1 MSDSK
6 FIPLAKPDIRETDIE
21 NVTKVL
27 RSGMLVQGAEVQKL
41 ENELAKFLN
50 VKHVICLSN
59 GTATL
64 HTALLALNI
73 KKGDEVII
81 PALSYIATANVV
93 ERVGA
98 TPIFVDVE
106 ERSFNIDAS
115 KIEAAIT
122 PRTKAIMPVH
132 EFGLIADI
140 AKIKD
145 IADTNNL
152 YVIEDAACA
161 LGSSENGVMAG
172 TTGEFGSFSFHP
184 RKAITSGEGG
194 CLCTNDDA
202 LAEKARIFRNHGV
215 DMSSGSME
223 FVEAGLNYRMTDF
236 QAAMLKGQLSRLSET
251 LKYKSKLADK
261 YNNALSNEHV
271 TLPILAESK
280 THAWQTYH
288 VLIEEPLNRDKVISK
303 LRENGI
309 GTNYGAQCMPAQ
321 DYYYKKY
328 RLESEKLYPNA
339 FKAFTQGLALPLY
352 ELLTTQDI
360 EYISEQIN
368 KIEC

>member
-1 MSDSK
+1 MSQK
-6 FIPLAKPDIRETDIE
+6 FIPLAKPDIRELDIE
-21 NVTKVL
+21 NVVKVL
-27 RSGMLVQGAEVQKL
+27 RSGMLVQGAEVQNL
-41 ENELAKFLN
+41 ENELAKFLGA
-50 VKHVICLSN
+50 KHVICLSN

-64 HTALLALNI
+64 HTALLTLNI
-73 KKGDEVII
+73 KEGDEVII

-98 TPIFVDVE
+98 TPIFVDVD
-106 ERSFNIDAS
+106 ERSFNIDVT

-140 AKIKD
+140 AKIKE
-145 IADTNNL
+145 IAKVNNL
-152 YVIEDAACA
+152 FIIQDAACA
-161 LGSSENGVMAG
+161 LGSNENGIMAG

-194 CLCTNDDA
+194 CLCTNNDE
-202 LAEKARIFRNHGV
+202 LAAKARILRNHGV
-215 DMSSGSME
+215 DMSSGKME

-236 QAAMLKGQLSRLSET
+236 QAALLKGQLSRVKET
-251 LKYKSKLADK
+251 LAYKSGLAK
-261 YNNALSNEHV
+261 TYNTSLSNANV
-271 TLPILAESK
+271 TLPILDDNK

-288 VLIEEPLNRDKVISK
+288 VLIENPLNRDETILK

-321 DYYYKKY
+321 DYYFRKY
-328 RLESEKLYPNA
+328 GLDSQKLYPNA
-339 FKAFTQGLALPLY
+339 YKAFTQGLALPLY
-352 ELLTTQDI
+352 ELLTTEDI
-360 EYISEQIN
+360 EYISQQVN
-368 KIEC
+368 QLK